1 MPQSNDNGK
10 KLENTIFMHLNRTR
24 LPFDKI
30 TYYQGNAECD
40 FVVQREDRVMML
52 LQVTWSM
59 ADADT
64 RSREINGL
72 LEASSVTG
80 CNQLFIIT
88 NEDEE
93 TILSDGKT
101 INVLPAWKWVL
112 GKYPSLHTDFRCK
125 DNGDL

>member
-40 FVVQREDRVMML
+40 FVVQREDCVMML

-59 ADADT
+59 ADAGT
-64 RSREINGL
+64 RAREINGL
-72 LEASSVTG
+72 LEASSVTD

-93 TILSDGKT
+93 TILADGKT
-101 INVLPAWKWVL
+101 INVLPAWK
-112 GKYPSLHTDFRCK
+112 
-125 DNGDL
+125 

>member
-1 MPQSNDNGK
+1 
-10 KLENTIFMHLNRTR
+10 
-24 LPFDKI
+24 
-30 TYYQGNAECD
+30 
-40 FVVQREDRVMML
+40 MML

-59 ADADT
+59 ADAGT
-64 RSREINGL
+64 RAREINGL

-80 CNQLFIIT
+80 CDQLFIIT

-93 TILSDGKT
+93 TILADGKT

-112 GKYPSLHTDFRCK
+112 GKHSTLHTDFRCK